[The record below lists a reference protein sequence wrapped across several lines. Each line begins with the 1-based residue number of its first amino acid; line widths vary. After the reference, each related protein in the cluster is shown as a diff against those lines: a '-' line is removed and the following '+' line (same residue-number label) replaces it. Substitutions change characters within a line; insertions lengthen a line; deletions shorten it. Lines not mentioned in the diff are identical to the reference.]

1 MNDKLQIIKVYKS
14 ILSEVYLSMIN
25 IPKVH
30 YNLKELI
37 ITEMFSYLNKF
48 YLANDISDKL
58 SRLKRKEEVI
68 IEFKYIASLIG
79 MLNEYKVLGEK
90 KYLSIVNREQLLLKL
105 MNSWKT
111 I

>member
-25 IPKVH
+25 IPRVH
-30 YNLKELI
+30 YSLKELI
-37 ITEMFSYLNKF
+37 ITEMFSYLNKL
-48 YLANDISDKL
+48 YLSNDISDKN

>member
-14 ILSEVYLSMIN
+14 ILNEVYLSMIN

-30 YNLKELI
+30 YSLKELI
-37 ITEMFSYLNKF
+37 ITEMFGYLNKL
-48 YLANDISDKL
+48 YLSNDVSDKI
-58 SRLKRKEEVI
+58 SRLKRKEEVV

>member
-37 ITEMFSYLNKF
+37 ITEMFSYLNKL

-68 IEFKYIASLIG
+68 IEFKYIASLIS

-90 KYLSIVNREQLLLKL
+90 KYLSIVNREKLLLKL

>member
-37 ITEMFSYLNKF
+37 ITEMFSYLNKL
-48 YLANDISDKL
+48 YLSNDISDKN

-68 IEFKYIASLIG
+68 IEFKYIASLIR
-79 MLNEYKVLGEK
+79 MLNDYKVLGEK
-90 KYLSIVNREQLLLKL
+90 KYISIVNKEQLLLKL

>member
-30 YNLKELI
+30 YSLKELI
-37 ITEMFSYLNKF
+37 ITEMFSYLNKL
-48 YLANDISDKL
+48 YLSNDISDKN

>member
-37 ITEMFSYLNKF
+37 ITEMFSYLNKL
-48 YLANDISDKL
+48 YLSNDISDKN

>member
-1 MNDKLQIIKVYKS
+1 MVDFSEYPINKS
-14 ILSEVYLSMIN
+14 VF
-25 IPKVH
+25 
-30 YNLKELI
+30 
-37 ITEMFSYLNKF
+37 FSG
-48 YLANDISDKL
+48 AE
-58 SRLKRKEEVI
+58 RKEEVI
-68 IEFKYIASLIG
+68 IEFKYIASLVG

>member
-14 ILSEVYLSMIN
+14 ILNEVYLSMIN

-30 YNLKELI
+30 YSLKELI
-37 ITEMFSYLNKF
+37 ITEMFGYLNKL
-48 YLANDISDKL
+48 YLSNDISDKN

>member
-37 ITEMFSYLNKF
+37 ITEMFSYLNKL

>member
-14 ILSEVYLSMIN
+14 ILNEVYLSMIN

-30 YNLKELI
+30 YSLKELI
-37 ITEMFSYLNKF
+37 ITEMFGYLNK
-48 YLANDISDKL
+48 LCLSNDVSDKI
-58 SRLKRKEEVI
+58 SRLKRKEEVV
-68 IEFKYIASLIG
+68 IEFKYIASLISV
-79 MLNEYKVLGEK
+79 LNEYKVLGEK
-90 KYLSIVNREQLLLKL
+90 KYLSIMNKEQLLLKL

>member
-30 YNLKELI
+30 YSLKELI
-37 ITEMFSYLNKF
+37 ITEMFSYLEKL

>member
-1 MNDKLQIIKVYKS
+1 MNDKLQIIKVYKT

-30 YNLKELI
+30 YSLKELI
-37 ITEMFSYLNKF
+37 ITEMFGYLNKL
-48 YLANDISDKL
+48 YLSNDIVDRI

-79 MLNEYKVLGEK
+79 MLNEYKILGEK

-105 MNSWKT
+105 MNSWKS

>member
-37 ITEMFSYLNKF
+37 ITEMFSYLNKL

-68 IEFKYIASLIG
+68 IEFKYIASLIC

-105 MNSWKT
+105 INSWKT

>member
-30 YNLKELI
+30 YSLKELI
-37 ITEMFSYLNKF
+37 ITEMFSYLNKL
-48 YLANDISDKL
+48 YLANDMNDKL

>member
-1 MNDKLQIIKVYKS
+1 MNDKLQIIKVYKN
-14 ILSEVYLSMIN
+14 ILNEVYLSMIN
-25 IPKVH
+25 IARVH
-30 YNLKELI
+30 YSLKELI
-37 ITEMFSYLNKF
+37 ITEMFSYLNKL

>member
-1 MNDKLQIIKVYKS
+1 MNDKLQIIKVYKI

-30 YNLKELI
+30 YSLKELVI
-37 ITEMFSYLNKF
+37 KEMFNYLNKL
-48 YLANDISDKL
+48 YLSNDISDKVD
-58 SRLKRKEEVI
+58 RLKRKEEVV

-79 MLNEYKVLGEK
+79 MLNEYKILGEK
-90 KYLSIVNREQLLLKL
+90 KYLSIVGREQLLLKL

>member
-30 YNLKELI
+30 YSLKELI
-37 ITEMFSYLNKF
+37 ITEMFSYLNKL

-68 IEFKYIASLIG
+68 IEFKYIASLVG

>member
-14 ILSEVYLSMIN
+14 ILSEIYLSMIN
-25 IPKVH
+25 IPRVH
-30 YNLKELI
+30 YSLKELI
-37 ITEMFSYLNKF
+37 ITEMFSYLNKL
-48 YLANDISDKL
+48 YLSNDISDKN

>member
-14 ILSEVYLSMIN
+14 ILSDVYLSMVN

-30 YNLKELI
+30 YSLKELI
-37 ITEMFSYLNKF
+37 ITEMFSYLDML
-48 YLANDISDKL
+48 YLANDISDKVD
-58 SRLKRKEEVI
+58 RLKRKEEVVI
-68 IEFKYIASLIG
+68 KFKYIASLIRV
-79 MLNEYKVLGEK
+79 LNEYKVLGEK
-90 KYLSIVNREQLLLKL
+90 KYLSIVSREQLLLKL

>member
-14 ILSEVYLSMIN
+14 ILNEVYLSMIN

-30 YNLKELI
+30 YSLKELI
-37 ITEMFSYLNKF
+37 ITEMFGYLNKL
-48 YLANDISDKL
+48 YLSNDVSDKI
-58 SRLKRKEEVI
+58 SRLKRKEEVV
-68 IEFKYIASLIG
+68 IEFKYIASLISV
-79 MLNEYKVLGEK
+79 LNEYKVLGEK
-90 KYLSIVNREQLLLKL
+90 KYLSIMNKEQLLLKL

>member
-14 ILSEVYLSMIN
+14 ILNEVYLSMIN

-30 YNLKELI
+30 YSLKELI
-37 ITEMFSYLNKF
+37 ITEMFGYLNKL
-48 YLANDISDKL
+48 YLSNDVSAKT
-58 SRLKRKEEVI
+58 SRLKRKEEVV
-68 IEFKYIASLIG
+68 IEFKYIASLISV
-79 MLNEYKVLGEK
+79 LNEYKVLGEK
-90 KYLSIVNREQLLLKL
+90 KYLSIMNKEQLLLKL